1 MRILLCLTTFVS
13 VATAMAT
20 SVSALQPP
28 ASRLTVPELPVPQL
42 PVLGIDGSD
51 TKESSLHLPARHLA
65 VAASAK
71 VPSDFHASPQLEV
84 YGNFHTI
91 GLIASIPKELTAT
104 DISTMRSY
112 MNVDGQ
118 WRPRHDLVQVGDF
131 PWFATSIFWLQPNST
146 YQFKVEV
153 VGLDHKVMAVWY
165 GEGNTRQDPV
175 LHQSS
180 DSLYVAKNGDDR
192 HPGTKE
198 RPFKTIARGFSAVTA
213 GQTLFIR
220 EGQYHEGRLELA
232 HDGQQHAPIVIRA
245 FPGEKV
251 IIDGTDPEMSDWET
265 WRSDGAG
272 VFSTPCQGNYRAVT
286 AIRQSDDRA
295 TRLFPVLE
303 LKHLQ
308 NRAIPEV
315 GTFRELGIEG
325 AVFCD
330 GQRIHISFQEPL
342 DGHVIHVSGFDRGI
356 VLDTRNHVQID
367 GLELNHY
374 GRDESSCA
382 IYVLNS
388 SDILIQNCTFR
399 YDDSQIYAKLNS
411 DRLTVQNCL
420 FTDDI
425 FEWPFD
431 YMKGDSGLS
440 GRFEGGAINV
450 DSKFNGRGLVF
461 RRNRIRNFF
470 DGVHLTPWTVNNA
483 RTNEIDFYENIIDG
497 CIDDFVEA
505 DGYSRN
511 VRIFDNYMNRSL
523 SGISVAQA
531 LDGPTFIMYNVI
543 GNCGMV
549 PASQRPGSENAGY
562 PFKTNGGAG
571 AETGSGPLYFYH
583 NTAFTLDP
591 ESRAMLVKNAK
602 WKKMTL
608 RNNIWVGQKLG
619 LDLWMAN
626 PSPIDFDY
634 DNLFVKKPAEPLV
647 LQAYRKKSMT
657 LKEVQERYGWLTHG
671 ISADPLFRNAG
682 GGDFSL
688 SDRSPCIDAGLLLF
702 GINDLRVKGSEPDIG
717 AFESQ

>member
-1 MRILLCLTTFVS
+1 MGITPRLMAFVLAATSLT
-13 VATAMAT
+13 T

-28 ASRLTVPELPVPQL
+28 ASRLAVPGTDEL
-42 PVLGIDGSD
+42 
-51 TKESSLHLPARHLA
+51 TRHMPAQHLA
-65 VAASAK
+65 VSPSVK
-71 VPSDFHASPQLEV
+71 IPSDFHASPQLEV
-84 YGNFHTI
+84 YGNFNTV
-91 GLIASIPKELTAT
+91 GLIASLSEELAAT
-104 DISTMRSY
+104 TISTMRSY
-112 MNVDGQ
+112 LNVDGQ
-118 WRPRHDLVQVGDF
+118 WRPQHDLVQVGEF
-131 PWFATSIFWLQPNST
+131 PWYATSIFWLQPNST

-153 VGLDHKVMAVWY
+153 LGLNDEVVAVWY
-165 GEGNTRQDPV
+165 GEGLTRADPV
-175 LHQSS
+175 LHQSLE
-180 DSLYVAKNGDDR
+180 SLYVAADGDDS
-192 HPGTKE
+192 HPGTME
-198 RPFKTIARGFSAVTA
+198 LPFKTVVRGFSAVTA

-220 EGQYHEGRLELA
+220 EGQYREGGLRLA
-232 HDGQQHAPIVIRA
+232 HDGRQGAPVVIRA

-251 IIDGTDPEMSDWET
+251 IIDGTDTKLSDWNT
-265 WRSDGAG
+265 WDSDGAG
-272 VFSTPCQGNYRAVT
+272 VFSTSCQGDYRAVT
-286 AIRQSDDRA
+286 IVRKSDNKA
-295 TRLFPVLE
+295 TRLFPVRE

-308 NRAIPEV
+308 NQRIPEV

-325 AVFCD
+325 AVYCD
-330 GQRIHISFQEPL
+330 GERIHISCPEPL
-342 DGHVIHVSGFDRGI
+342 EGHVIHVSGFDRGI
-356 VLDTRNHVQID
+356 VLDACNHVQID

-388 SDILIQNCTFR
+388 SDVLIQNCTFR
-399 YDDSQIYAKLNS
+399 YDDSHIYAKLNS

-420 FTDDI
+420 FMDAI
-425 FEWPFD
+425 LEWPFD
-431 YMKGDSGLS
+431 YMKGDSGIS

-461 RRNRIRNFF
+461 RRNRISNIF
-470 DGVHLTPWTVNNA
+470 DGVHLTPWTVNDA

-505 DGYSRN
+505 DGYARN

-549 PASQRPGSENAGY
+549 PAAQRPGSDNAGY
-562 PFKTNGGAG
+562 PFKTNGGTG

-591 ESRAMLVKNAK
+591 NSRAMLVKNAR
-602 WKKMTL
+602 WRKMTL
-608 RNNIWVGQKLG
+608 RNNIWVGQRLG

-634 DNLFVKKPAEPLV
+634 DNLFVQKPAEPLV
-647 LQAYRKKSMT
+647 LQAYRKKAMT

-671 ISADPLFRNAG
+671 ISADPLFVNAG

-688 SDRSPCIDAGLLLF
+688 GDGSPCINAGILIF
-702 GINDLRVKGSEPDIG
+702 GINDLRVKGSAPDIG
-717 AFESQ
+717 AFESR